1 MLRYIK
7 QKKKVKCAMKEKTEY
22 KSPSVSI
29 FNAAD
34 LILTSGDDNILEWV
48 PANVTV
54 SNEEYYNLD

>member
-1 MLRYIK
+1 
-7 QKKKVKCAMKEKTEY
+7 MKEKTEY